1 MTMHYGPI
9 EEAAVVCPC
18 LGLQFS
24 APVIDLY
31 RFVYL
36 VVRFKSAL
44 EQLHHYP
51 TLLLMSKYFLLV
63 GTLLIRVSVLEDQA
77 LSNCCERALL

>member
-51 TLLLMSKYFLLV
+51 TLLLMVKSPSLL
-63 GTLLIRVSVLEDQA
+63 SLEASIDPP
-77 LSNCCERALL
+77 RG